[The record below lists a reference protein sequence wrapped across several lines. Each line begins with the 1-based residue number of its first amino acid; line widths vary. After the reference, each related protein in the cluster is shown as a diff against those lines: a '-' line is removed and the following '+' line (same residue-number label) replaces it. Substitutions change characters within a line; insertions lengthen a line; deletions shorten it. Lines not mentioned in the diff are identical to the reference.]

1 VLAVVM
7 VSVGNFVFNPWSM
20 YFGGRLHLVPSWA
33 GIGRMRSSAGDYVLY
48 LTLAPARRGAPFY
61 LPSVNGFGYL
71 CTPRGE
77 RHVLRLSGSFQDKS
91 IGADSNGKDLHLFL
105 HRRPYFAISTWDARP
120 RLELRGRFNNPNLEL
135 DDGESVSRAF
145 LPDGTLYTG
154 PARNQPHERERLTVV
169 LHEAPWSSW
178 LSDCRAT
185 P

>member
-1 VLAVVM
+1 VATRPSVQSRPRRVGCLGCLGQVTLILVLAVVM

-105 HRRPYFAISTWDARP
+105 HRRPYFAISTWDARARARAVGCAP
-120 RLELRGRFNNPNLEL
+120 VPY
-135 DDGESVSRAF
+135 RAF
-145 LPDGTLYTG
+145 R
-154 PARNQPHERERLTVV
+154 PAETPSTHSPHR
-169 LHEAPWSSW
+169 
-178 LSDCRAT
+178 RARGSGC
-185 P
+185 